1 MKKITTLF
9 LSLISI
15 ISFSQV
21 KLVEK
26 DLKNLIRIS
35 ELYSKNP
42 NATGNEFAKSL
53 DSLRTKK
60 LNNICDVLIEVGKAE
75 KTILTDKYLSKPNS
89 EELLLWYV
97 IREIHYNQV
106 SETKSKRPNIDVA
119 NEVLSQKIDERWLL
133 DNYYYRIHGGI
144 AKLFNESDLSKI
156 NIDIEKLPII
166 DVEFYFVNLRA
177 KSVGEIVESKYRCN
191 NVVNGNECGNIM
203 EHSLDLQKIKVQM
216 NDEISSEIQITPK
229 IVVKL
234 KYPEFGIVKNS
245 MEFTDIN
252 DITFNMIA
260 RSIEY
265 IYDGEQFYYASET
278 QPQELVEFVESMN
291 QEQFA
296 KIENFFN
303 NLPKLKE
310 TVDITCSKC
319 GFHHKIDVEG
329 LENFFG

>member
-1 MKKITTLF
+1 MKRITTLF

-26 DLKNLIRIS
+26 DLKNLIKIS

-42 NATGNEFAKSL
+42 NATGNEFAKSV

-119 NEVLSQKIDERWLL
+119 NEVLSHKIDERWLL

-144 AKLFNESDLSKI
+144 AKLFNDSDLSKI
-156 NIDIEKLPII
+156 NIDIEKLGFKSQTEKSIFFLSII
-166 DVEFYFVNLRA
+166 DAMIGGRFKVLQMLKKNDKIIEFSEKLPTFNGKKYFYNVNLDFEDFNWI
-177 KSVGEIVESKYRCN
+177 GYEESKSYSE
-191 NVVNGNECGNIM
+191 VNFGNLYTILIAQFSAVSQLKSKTEAQEIYFNSILHIPKYFKYSNSK
-203 EHSLDLQKIKVQM
+203 EELQM
-216 NDEISSEIQITPK
+216 LYD
-229 IVVKL
+229 
-234 KYPEFGIVKNS
+234 NS
-245 MEFTDIN
+245 
-252 DITFNMIA
+252 
-260 RSIEY
+260 
-265 IYDGEQFYYASET
+265 
-278 QPQELVEFVESMN
+278 
-291 QEQFA
+291 
-296 KIENFFN
+296 K
-303 NLPKLKE
+303 
-310 TVDITCSKC
+310 
-319 GFHHKIDVEG
+319 
-329 LENFFG
+329 

>member
-42 NATGNEFAKSL
+42 NATGNEFAKSV

-156 NIDIEKLPII
+156 NIDIEKLGFKNQTEKSIFFLSII
-166 DVEFYFVNLRA
+166 DAMIGGRFKVLQMLKKNDKIIEFSEKLPTFNGKKYFYNVNLDFEDFNWI
-177 KSVGEIVESKYRCN
+177 GYEESKSYSE
-191 NVVNGNECGNIM
+191 VNFGNLYTILIAQFSAVSQLKSKTEAQEIYFNSILHIPKYFKYSNAK
-203 EHSLDLQKIKVQM
+203 EELQM
-216 NDEISSEIQITPK
+216 LYD
-229 IVVKL
+229 
-234 KYPEFGIVKNS
+234 NS
-245 MEFTDIN
+245 
-252 DITFNMIA
+252 
-260 RSIEY
+260 
-265 IYDGEQFYYASET
+265 
-278 QPQELVEFVESMN
+278 
-291 QEQFA
+291 
-296 KIENFFN
+296 K
-303 NLPKLKE
+303 
-310 TVDITCSKC
+310 
-319 GFHHKIDVEG
+319 
-329 LENFFG
+329 